1 VANRMDTLS
10 INSLSE
16 ALSEDTSI
24 FKLGEPISEQSVQL
38 AAQIE
43 HHLVAHW
50 PAWLI
55 DFRIGFGTLLIQYQP
70 DMINHLA
77 LCEELA
83 KILVEPHA
91 STDSKIESL
100 VRIPTCYDPRCAQD
114 LQPLSQ
120 MLELSIEQII
130 ELHASQ
136 HYQVVATGFAP
147 GFAYLAQT
155 APELHLPRK
164 PVPLTRIPPG
174 SVAIAE
180 NQTVIYPKE
189 TPGGWHLIGCT
200 KFELARVSDQGIY
213 PALRVGQTVRFEPI
227 SFDTFCSGRR

>member
-1 VANRMDTLS
+1 MVNLMDTPRVKPL
-10 INSLSE
+10 NE
-16 ALSEDTSI
+16 VLSEDTSL
-24 FKLGEPISEQSVQL
+24 FKLGEPISEQSVLL
-38 AAQIE
+38 AARIE
-43 HHLVAHW
+43 HWFVAHW

-70 DMINHLA
+70 SLITHQA

-83 KILVEPHA
+83 KILVEQDL
-91 STDSKIESL
+91 SSDSRVKSL

-189 TPGGWHLIGCT
+189 TPGGWHLIGRT
-200 KFELARVSDQGIY
+200 KFELARIDNEGIY
-213 PALRVGQTVRFEPI
+213 PALTVGQTVRFEPI
-227 SFDTFCSGRR
+227 TFDTFSSS